1 MAEPQLCSTDGD
13 ADLDP
18 QAAWDR
24 LAIVSIVLRGSLEQ
38 QIIDDG
44 LVLVGDG
51 PDPPWQCEHEVEV
64 RDAQQF

>member
-1 MAEPQLCSTDGD
+1 MQHGGD

-18 QAAWDR
+18 QALGIGGNR
-24 LAIVSIVLRGSLEQ
+24 QHCLRGSLEQ